1 MIFSIKPIGASWKA
15 PLSLRCSSVDL
26 KRPKKKQNL
35 KGAFHNVRHHISLQD
50 DFSGAVDFELG
61 HGYIVM
67 PTNNDEFFVVVI
79 CFRNSCS
86 GYNYIIA

>member
-35 KGAFHNVRHHISLQD
+35 KGAVVIAGGVKWCFGLPTEIILSQKPISL
-50 DFSGAVDFELG
+50 LG
-61 HGYIVM
+61 L
-67 PTNNDEFFVVVI
+67 PTEIILSQKPISLLGLPTEFI
-79 CFRNSCS
+79 LSHK
-86 GYNYIIA
+86 G